1 VKPIENLESVDDAPA
16 RTLGELLR
24 DNSPG
29 PNSHESEWKGL
40 VQAIAVGDQRALR
53 ELYDRMHALVYTLI
67 LRIVHDRRT
76 AEELTLDVFL
86 DIWRTAAGYS
96 PAGGPVVGWVM
107 NQARSRSIDQLRY
120 QGRKKRVDPFPDV
133 SERSEEDTAALRID
147 ERQRDREL
155 REAVAL
161 LTLHERN
168 AIEMAFFSDCT
179 YAEAAARL
187 HEPPGTVKTR
197 IRSGLEKLRVALG
210 DDAPP

>member
-1 VKPIENLESVDDAPA
+1 MKPIENLESVDDAPA
-16 RTLGELLR
+16 LTLGEMLR
-24 DNSPG
+24 GTAPAPD
-29 PNSHESEWKGL
+29 SHESEWKGL

-86 DIWRTAAGYS
+86 DIWRSATDYS

-107 NQARSRSIDQLRY
+107 NQARSRSIDRLRH
-120 QGRKKRVDPFPDV
+120 QGRKKRVAPLPDV
-133 SERSEEDTAALRID
+133 SELSVEDTAALRLD
-147 ERQRDREL
+147 ERQRDRQL

-161 LTLHERN
+161 LTLNERN

-187 HEPPGTVKTR
+187 QEPPGTVKTR

-210 DDAPP
+210 GDVPS